1 MSTWGHSQ
9 SFLAAAFD
17 KVAAFNER
25 WTSKLNAPYLSR
37 NSNDIRKEKSKE
49 ASAYLVLSRVII
61 TFSLF
66 ERFQTIISRSITTR
80 WLVAA
85 VVSWGTD
92 GPSYLTTSAVA
103 ACAAP
108 FVWLTLGGV
117 VGTDGSLTPGRW
129 WSAVHSIDWG
139 ERSSQPILKM
149 DEPVCLKFSRRNF
162 KILRARL
169 EQETEENHFF
179 LRRSPSRVWF
189 QKTHWAECSKTLS
202 LPLSRYWIPYQ
213 LSGSWY
219 W

>member
-1 MSTWGHSQ
+1 MRRRRWRSWYMMHRDRVCGQ
-9 SFLAAAFD
+9 SFVAAFD
-17 KVAAFNER
+17 ER
-25 WTSKLNAPYLSR
+25 WTSTLNAPYLSR
-37 NSNDIRKEKSKE
+37 NSNHIRKEKSKE

-179 LRRSPSRVWF
+179 KEGHPALRVWF
-189 QKTHWAECSKTLS
+189 QKTNCRMFENS
-202 LPLSRYWIPYQ
+202 LPTIV
-213 LSGSWY
+213 
-219 W
+219 